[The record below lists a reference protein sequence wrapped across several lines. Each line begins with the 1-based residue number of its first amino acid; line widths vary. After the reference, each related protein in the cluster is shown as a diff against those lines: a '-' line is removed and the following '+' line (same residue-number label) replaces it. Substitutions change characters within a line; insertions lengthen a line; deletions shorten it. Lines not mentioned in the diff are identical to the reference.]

1 MTLHPALHI
10 TDDYDPYPGR
20 TDRGINPPRHIRID
34 RHLDA
39 LVARLV
45 PWIADPKPHETV
57 EELFADLEIDE
68 REHDLDRI
76 ADALAA
82 KVETGRMRIGEITAS
97 LRRAGR
103 MRPRRIATLRWA
115 VLLADEERDP
125 LTGRILV
132 WGGADQPTL
141 PGMAAAPLT
150 DQIMTL
156 TDN

>member
-1 MTLHPALHI
+1 M
-10 TDDYDPYPGR
+10 
-20 TDRGINPPRHIRID
+20 PP
-34 RHLDA
+34 
-39 LVARLV
+39 
-45 PWIADPKPHETV
+45 IADPEPHETV
-57 EELFADLEIDE
+57 EGLFTDLEIDE

-82 KVETGRMRIGEITAS
+82 EVETGRMRIGEITAS

-132 WGGADQPTL
+132 WGGADQPAL